1 MDTEGFKELRQGPL
15 GYSIEGPQLDMPA
28 GFSECLENKLLSV
41 REMQIVWPW
50 RDGSGTIGR
59 IRGTKDGSLLNTT
72 TYQALSA
79 NVSQYLPILG
89 SKIVAHRNFVYIS

>member
-15 GYSIEGPQLDMPA
+15 GYSIEGPQPDMPA
-28 GFSECLENKLLSV
+28 GFSECLENKLSV
-41 REMQIVWPW
+41 GEIQIVWPW
-50 RDGSGTIGR
+50 REGSGGIGR

-72 TYQALSA
+72 TYQ
-79 NVSQYLPILG
+79 VILG